1 VHAEGG
7 TEAEVALSEAE
18 VALSEAEVALSE
30 AEVALSEA
38 EVALSEAEVALSE
51 AEVALWKDE
60 LWKAEV
66 ALSTGAGTCGRGDT
80 TEHGGNDEARRR
92 QYA

>member
-1 VHAEGG
+1 MGSCSRPEDEEDVHAEGG
-7 TEAEVALSEAE
+7 T
-18 VALSEAEVALSE
+18 
-30 AEVALSEA
+30 
-38 EVALSEAEVALSE
+38 EAEVALSE

-66 ALSTGAGTCGRGDT
+66 ALSTGAGTCGRGDM
-80 TEHGGNDEARRR
+80 TEHWGNDEARRR

>member
-1 VHAEGG
+1 VGSCSRPEDEEDVHAEGG
-7 TEAEVALSEAE
+7 
-18 VALSEAEVALSE
+18 
-30 AEVALSEA
+30 SEA

-66 ALSTGAGTCGRGDT
+66 ALSTGAGTCGRADT